1 MAYKI
6 ILILFLSFLCSRISN
21 AQVVLVPLESNPV
34 LEKHLK
40 ENFENPKSIKAND
53 TISFPFFDDF
63 SKYSVYPDP
72 SNWLD
77 KEVFINQSYG
87 DNPPSIGVATFD
99 AINFAGQLHS
109 NATASGF
116 LSDTLT
122 SKPINLSTFSQ
133 KNNISVSTAL
143 LFYYETATGIY
154 RPADSLYYVDFP
166 LVLNC
171 ATSPGTYTIDLQ
183 ISYGFTYMDVSDSLY
198 TYNSLT
204 SSYTH
209 IEKTIISNLSPSD
222 SLYLSF
228 YYQPQGIGGNEPEP
242 ADSLVLEFK
251 VPGSSWKHIW
261 SKPGSANKPFSQI
274 LIPLLNP
281 SYFIKGFQFRFKNY
295 ASIGIST
302 IPSFASNVDM
312 WNIDYV
318 KIDKDRHYNDSLSND
333 VTCVYNLKTL
343 LKNFTAVPWAHYKSI
358 TNFKTD
364 TLKFLYRN
372 LSDSL
377 INVQRRYKIT
387 NQTNNSIIFDRSL
400 GNENIAGL
408 ADSILSRRDTANYF
422 PFTTA
427 ENATFEVKLTQTYST
442 LDIHAPYRW
451 NDTLKYYQ
459 RFDKH
464 YAYDDGTTE
473 YGFGLAGNNSQNGK
487 VAFKF
492 YTLKP
497 DTIRGV
503 YMYFNRTL
511 YNANQKFFYLTIWN
525 AANGKPSTIRYSQMG
540 ERPEFHGL
548 NEFHYYELDTA
559 LLITDTFFVGWIQT
573 TQDLL
578 NIGFDL
584 NNDQSSKIFYNITG
598 SWQNIPYAGTI
609 MLRPVFSTLPFTNI
623 NEALEI
629 NEIAI
634 YPNPASD
641 FIHINVSN
649 DFIVQIFD
657 LTGRSVLETKTDNE
671 QINISNIP
679 AGIYI
684 IRGSNKNNQFTRK
697 LIINR

>member
-6 ILILFLSFLCSRISN
+6 IFILVLTLLYSRISN
-21 AQVVLVPLESNPV
+21 AQAVLIPLESNPV
-34 LEKHLK
+34 IEEYLK
-40 ENFENPKSIKAND
+40 ENISSPKSIKTND

-63 SKYSVYPDP
+63 SKYSIYPDQ

-99 AINFAGQLHS
+99 AIDFAGQLHS
-109 NATASGF
+109 NATSSGF

-122 SKPINLSTFSQ
+122 SKPINLFSHVVSNPILISST
-133 KNNISVSTAL
+133 L
-143 LFYYETATGIY
+143 LFYHAGNQIFY
-154 RPADSLYYVDFP
+154 PADSLSYVSGAQVHNCMTEPFNYNINYQIYYG
-166 LVLNC
+166 L
-171 ATSPGTYTIDLQ
+171 I
-183 ISYGFTYMDVSDSLY
+183 DVSDSLY
-198 TYNSLT
+198 TYNSISGT
-204 SSYTH
+204 YTH
-209 IEKTIISNLSPSD
+209 IVKSVTYNLSPSD

-228 YYQPQGIGGNEPEP
+228 YYQPQGNGGNEPEP
-242 ADSLVLEFK
+242 EDSLVLEFK
-251 VPGSSWKHIW
+251 VPGSTWKHIW
-261 SKPGSANKPFSQI
+261 SEPGSSNKPFDQI

-318 KIDKDRHYNDSLSND
+318 KIDKNRNYNDTLSND
-333 VTCVYNLKTL
+333 VTCVYNLKSL
-343 LKNFTAVPWAHYKSI
+343 LKNFTAVPWDHYKSI

-387 NQTNNSIIFDRSL
+387 NKTNNSIIFDRSL

-408 ADSILSRRDTANYF
+408 ADSILSKRDTANYF

-427 ENATFEVKLTQTYST
+427 ETATFEVKLTQTYST

-459 RFDKH
+459 KFEKY

-487 VAFKF
+487 VAFKY

-497 DTIRGV
+497 DTLRGV

-525 AANGKPSTIRYSQMG
+525 AANGVPSTIRYSQMG
-540 ERPEFHGL
+540 EKPGFHGL
-548 NEFHYYELDTA
+548 NEFHYYELDSA

-578 NIGFDL
+578 NIGFDM

-609 MLRPVFSTLPFTNI
+609 MLRPAFSTLPFTNI
-623 NEALEI
+623 NETLEN

-649 DFIVQIFD
+649 DYIIQIFD
-657 LTGRSVLETKTDNE
+657 LTGRSVLESKTDNE

-684 IRGSNKNNQFTRK
+684 IRGSNKKNQFTRK